1 MLFAMDVMLAI
12 QCQLLTFLHK
22 GQLIWFIAAEEVG
35 FCGIAI
41 SVCPSGQVWLGE
53 YFNNWQLSQVIML
66 SEQAADLQIEL
77 SVIRIVWA

>member
-1 MLFAMDVMLAI
+1 MDVMLAI
-12 QCQLLTFLHK
+12 QCQLFTFLHK

-53 YFNNWQLSQVIML
+53 YFNN
-66 SEQAADLQIEL
+66 
-77 SVIRIVWA
+77 